1 MKKIKRPNTIKM
13 KRLLMHFIECN
24 VNDRKTLRELQDD
37 ARRVI
42 YFEEALKPGQLSTSA
57 PVKATKVARKVV
69 KGKAKRP
76 QRAR

>member
-24 VNDRKTLRELQDD
+24 VNDRKTLRELQED

-42 YFEEALKPGQLSTSA
+42 FFEETLQLGQRKDA
-57 PVKATKVARKVV
+57 PPPVKARKVSRKVAQRKV
-69 KGKAKRP
+69 KRP
-76 QRAR
+76 